1 MVPEDMNEE
10 LLKRLKGRIRDVPD
24 YPKKGI
30 VFRDITPLLKDREL
44 FRESVLSLSGMVAKE
59 EFDYVAGIEARG
71 FIIGAALAYTTGK
84 GFIPIRKKGKL
95 PFRKVSKDYDLEY
108 GTETLE
114 IHSDSAE
121 KGSRVLVVD
130 DLLATGGTAQAA
142 GSLIASLGARV
153 AGYAFIIELEGLG
166 GRARLS
172 DGKIFSLIKY

>member
-71 FIIGAALAYTTGK
+71 FIIGAALAYITGK